1 MPEEIARL
9 KEQTARIERSAPA
22 LNPSCY
28 CSDELLKWIHDKL
41 YDSTNTLVAIWIAL
55 FGEAKLVKD
64 TQDRIEV
71 WGSLQPETL
80 SDLIFSI
87 NTWVTRIRDLADE
100 LRVRIGK

>member
-1 MPEEIARL
+1 MPEEIARF
-9 KEQTARIERSAPA
+9 KQDEPA

-55 FGEAKLVKD
+55 FGEAKLTKD
-64 TQDRIEV
+64 TQDRIEA

-80 SDLIFSI
+80 SDLVFSI
-87 NTWVTRIRDLADE
+87 NTWVTRMRDLADE
-100 LRVRIGK
+100 LRARIGK